1 MIKNL
6 VFSGCG
12 VKIFLYVG
20 ILKYLAEHNLLDKVE
35 RLVGCSAGSLILF
48 FVALDYSYSEIYELL
63 LGIKLEDIT
72 KMDGDSVLNFFG
84 NFGMCSL
91 EEAERILRIILK
103 AKVGS
108 ESITFRDLFNKTNKD
123 LIVVATNIH
132 KYKTVFFSKD
142 QTPDMD
148 VVTAVKM
155 SLCIPIFFNPV
166 KYDDEYYVDGGL
178 TCHYPIEYIDPSE
191 YKITLGVL
199 VLPDYCIFEDCLDN
213 STSTQDVGNIKQCA
227 KIDTIEEYI
236 FSILGCPVFKQI
248 QQSFKNHN
256 NITLLI
262 INNKNPVDFSL
273 SQSEKLTF
281 VDSGY
286 DKITEFYPSYKEYI
300 EIQETKKEYST
311 KSTQTD

>member
-6 VFSGCG
+6 VLSGCG

-20 ILKYLAEHNLLDKVE
+20 ILKYLTEHNLLDKVE

-72 KMDGDSVLNFFG
+72 NINSDSVLNFFD

-103 AKVGS
+103 AKTGV
-108 ESITFRDLFNKTNKD
+108 ESITFKELFNNTNKD

-132 KYKTVFFSKD
+132 KYKTVFFSKNK
-142 QTPDMD
+142 TPDMD

-166 KYDDEYYVDGGL
+166 EYENEYYVDGGI

-199 VLPDYCIFEDCLDN
+199 VLPDYCIFEECLNNN
-213 STSTQDVGNIKQCA
+213 SSTQAVDNIKQCA

-248 QQSFKNHN
+248 QQSFKEHN

-281 VDSGY
+281 VNSGY
-286 DKITEFYPSYKEYI
+286 DKITEFYPLYKKYI
-300 EIQETKKEYST
+300 EKQEKIKEYSS